1 MTNPTLSE
9 FVVLPVSEIAELVRA
24 SGTKVCVFPFN
35 GTRRWFILEHGRNH
49 NDYASAYL
57 SETTRGYIRIYKM
70 LFEHG
75 IETVVAPIFGGDI
88 LERGEPYL
96 SQAIKGMGWLT
107 GHTDFMSLYDE
118 HNVRVHFYG
127 DYKNRLSVVTGGRD
141 LLQLF
146 DDITAQTAAHLQ
158 HKLFYGVFANDA
170 TDNIARIST
179 SWQETSGTT
188 PTRKELVES
197 YYGEYIEKA
206 DLFIGFERFTAYDF
220 PMLNLGNESL
230 YFTIAPSLYLTAQ
243 ALRKILYD
251 HIYFRP
257 VTEPDYGEMSD
268 EALNNLRDFYMARQ
282 DDVFG
287 VGHIQDG
294 IWFAED

>member
-1 MTNPTLSE
+1 MTNPSFNE
-9 FVVLPVSEIAELVRA
+9 FVGLPVSEVAEIVRT
-24 SGTKVCVFPFN
+24 SDTKVCVFPFN
-35 GTRRWFILEHGRNH
+35 GTRRWFLLEHGRNH
-49 NDYASAYL
+49 HDDALAYL

-70 LFEHG
+70 LFDHG

-96 SQAIKGMGWLT
+96 SQAVKGMSWLT

-118 HNVRVHFYG
+118 YSVRVHFYG
-127 DYKNRLSVVTGGRD
+127 DYKNRLSAVTGGAG

-146 DDITAQTAAHLQ
+146 DDITNQTAAHLQ

-170 TDNIARIST
+170 TENIASIAT
-179 SWQETSGTT
+179 SLQATSGST

-197 YYGEYIEKA
+197 YYGEYVEKA
-206 DLFIGFERFTAYDF
+206 DLFIGFERFTAFDF

-230 YFTIAPSLYLTAQ
+230 YFTIAPSLYLTSQ

-251 HIYFRP
+251 HIFLRP
-257 VTEPDYGEMSD
+257 VVEPDYGEMSGEELD
-268 EALNNLRDFYMARQ
+268 ELRNYYRARQ
-282 DDVFG
+282 DDVLG
-287 VGHIQDG
+287 VGHLQNG
-294 IWFAED
+294 IWLAED